1 MNLTTEALVHI
12 VESGVNPRLVR
23 EAKRPEHGEL
33 YRVQIPGLPEGT
45 ELPIYGAPHVHELFT
60 TAGEILEGE
69 IVE

>member
-23 EAKRPEHGEL
+23 EAKKGEL

-45 ELPIYGAPHVHELFT
+45 ELPIYGAAHVHELFT
-60 TAGEILEGE
+60 TADEILEGE